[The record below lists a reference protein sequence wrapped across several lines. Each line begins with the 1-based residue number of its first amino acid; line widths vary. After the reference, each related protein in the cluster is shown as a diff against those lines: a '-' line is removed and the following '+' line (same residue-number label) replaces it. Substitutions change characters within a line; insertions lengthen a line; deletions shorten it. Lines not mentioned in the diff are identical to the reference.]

1 MLPCLYHNIIMF
13 IFHILFR
20 LFLYVYTYNV
30 YGDGHVCILKT
41 KLYVLD
47 FVSLISLV
55 KVWPTLQVNRREVFL
70 LE

>member
-1 MLPCLYHNIIMF
+1 MF
-13 IFHILFR
+13 IP
-20 LFLYVYTYNV
+20 
-30 YGDGHVCILKT
+30 DGHVCILKT